1 MLVGLMQ
8 LVESLT
14 ITKWLTFPRVRE
26 NSSCLITFELEHWL
40 FLTLGLQLKY
50 WLFLCLKPAGLPMR
64 TTPLII
70 PFLRPLN
77 SIWNYTIDPLEF
89 LLCQLTLQTLEV
101 SASISSWDNS
111 LQSLCLSLSHSLPFS
126 LSPSFC
132 LCLFLSLSSPS
143 FYIYRYRYTITHIH
157 TLHYMYL
164 LVLFLWITLIN
175 TDSEL
180 NKWSRRQNSDRG
192 HAGFSIW
199 TCNLYASFLLLCHF
213 YNNYH
218 YC

>member
-89 LLCQLTLQTLEV
+89 LLRQLTLQTLEV
-101 SASISSWDNS
+101 SASISSWDDS

-157 TLHYMYL
+157 TLHYTYL

-192 HAGFSIW
+192 PAGFSIW